1 MIISYKT
8 LNLSATCPSIP
19 LSLKIFFTFPSNTP
33 NSRQLT
39 TRNCAARHP
48 KKNKSKIEKRRPGQW
63 QQSSS
68 RSRNWN
74 PTGLSKLLLFKKKK
88 KTTILINMN
97 LFNILLELFTL
108 DLEFLFKLLDQIIY
122 TLIEKGSH
130 AQSNAC
136 VDCSSPN
143 LCC

>member
-1 MIISYKT
+1 
-8 LNLSATCPSIP
+8 
-19 LSLKIFFTFPSNTP
+19 
-33 NSRQLT
+33 
-39 TRNCAARHP
+39 
-48 KKNKSKIEKRRPGQW
+48 
-63 QQSSS
+63 
-68 RSRNWN
+68 
-74 PTGLSKLLLFKKKK
+74 
-88 KTTILINMN
+88 MN
-97 LFNILLELFTL
+97 LFNKLLDLFAL